1 MSHPVPDRT
10 ELSDLVHRY
19 AAAIDDRDLDSA
31 VGLFTPTAQLVLPNP
46 PEQLGPVHSHHGH
59 DEIRAALGVVTSVG
73 RTHHDIASEVY
84 TADADAD
91 AATAHG
97 RIAGSAHHFSRRAEE
112 ITDIVWYLRYED
124 DYVRTGSGCRI
135 ERRALTIDAIETRP
149 IRRLR

>member
-1 MSHPVPDRT
+1 VSRPAPDRT

-19 AAAIDDRDLDSA
+19 AAAVDDRDLDAA
-31 VGLFTPTAQLVLPNP
+31 VGLFTATAELILPNP
-46 PEQLGPVHSHHGH
+46 PERLEPVRNHHGR
-59 DEIRAALGVVTSVG
+59 DEIRAALAVVTSVG

-84 TADADAD
+84 TADA
-91 AATAHG
+91 ATAQG

-112 ITDIVWYLRYED
+112 ITDVVWYLRYDD
-124 DYVRTGSGCRI
+124 DYVRTGSGWRI